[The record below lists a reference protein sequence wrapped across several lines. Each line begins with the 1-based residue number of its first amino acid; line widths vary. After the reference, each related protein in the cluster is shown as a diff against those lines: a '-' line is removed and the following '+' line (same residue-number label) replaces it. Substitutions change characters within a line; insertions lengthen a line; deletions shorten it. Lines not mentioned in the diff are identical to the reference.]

1 MNIIGFKIIASFT
14 KLHPDA
20 ESSLKAWHKIVR
32 TAVWNNIVE
41 VKQTY
46 PHADAAGTCTVFNLR
61 GNHYRLIVI
70 IDYRAQTIYI
80 RNVLTHAEYDK
91 EKWKKDCGRQ
101 N

>member
-1 MNIIGFKIIASFT
+1 MNIIGLKLVRGFV

-20 ESSLKAWHKIVR
+20 ESPLNAWHKI
-32 TAVWNNIVE
+32 ASKAIWKNIVE

-46 PHADAAGTCTVFNLR
+46 PHADAVGTCTVFNVR

-70 IDYRAQTIYI
+70 IDYRAQTIFI

-91 EKWKKDCGRQ
+91 EKWKKDCGR
-101 N
+101 